1 MAFSCP
7 LGVIPPQPS
16 PYVTVTAPC
25 FFPQEH
31 SGYPTNYPVYWFPW
45 LPPHPHPTSSSH
57 TPIGISAQKSTG
69 FCLSFLPAF
78 RSVPGNTRR
87 FSFCR
92 SMNQHHWRGAG
103 GDGGGGK
110 CRGLYPE
117 ISTPF
122 PAGAARS
129 EPGQPG
135 PGFAAQSL
143 RG

>member
-1 MAFSCP
+1 MTFSCP

-16 PYVTVTAPC
+16 PDVTVTAPC

-45 LPPHPHPTSSSH
+45 LPPPPPHHLTHPSEYQLKR
-57 TPIGISAQKSTG
+57 ALA
-69 FCLSFLPAF
+69 FACLSSQLSDQCLAIQDVFL
-78 RSVPGNTRR
+78 G
-87 FSFCR
+87 R
-92 SMNQHHWRGAG
+92 SMNQHHWRGGG

-135 PGFAAQSL
+135 PGFTAQAL